1 MSQADPAIVMRL
13 VASCNH
19 INAAHRN
26 RRSTATQSKRRKRDT
41 GAATANRMDSIPPV
55 QEILYLRWDG
65 KASHQ
70 CTQQRHGV
78 HEEHHN
84 GGCLPVRVSEIV
96 NLVRRCYAEI
106 TDHCCYFNNNTLSFK
121 CLYDGEPAQF
131 FGGNGTRIEP
141 GLVLA
146 DPARIKRGNFLQN
159 LGFTG

>member
-1 MSQADPAIVMRL
+1 MEPWLTAQADPVVVKRL

-26 RRSTATQSKRRKRDT
+26 WRSRTQSKRRKRDT
-41 GAATANRMDSIPPV
+41 GAATANRTDGIPPV

-84 GGCLPVRVSEIV
+84 AGCLPVRVSEIV

-121 CLYDGEPAQF
+121 HLYAGEPARF

-146 DPARIKRGNFLQN
+146 DPARIKRGNF
-159 LGFTG
+159 F